1 MDSEKDREGAQGGT
15 IKRRTKNEDEYTRD
29 VISAFSKGENP
40 KFSNLPKIFP
50 TTFLVIYPKFKISEM
65 FPIYDVI
72 SPIISCANI
81 C

>member
-29 VISAFSKGENP
+29 VISAFSKEENP

-50 TTFLVIYPKFKISEM
+50 TTFF
-65 FPIYDVI
+65 
-72 SPIISCANI
+72 
-81 C
+81 

>member
-15 IKRRTKNEDEYTRD
+15 IKRRTKQEDEYTRD

-50 TTFLVIYPKFKISEM
+50 TTFFSNLPKIQNF
-65 FPIYDVI
+65 
-72 SPIISCANI
+72 
-81 C
+81 